1 MLNNTSSGIT
11 NGSYSYLFQNLGP
24 GVYSVRVVVYDLM
37 NNSDSD
43 SVTFV
48 VYGVPED
55 EGSSG
60 AGGSSITLDIDPSS
74 NSSNNSYGVNIS
86 VNDSVNWTVELIVN
100 GNVVD

>member
-48 VYGVPED
+48 VYGVP
-55 EGSSG
+55 GSSDG
-60 AGGSSITLDIDPSS
+60 DSGTNGNSSYSVRGNLSS
-74 NSSNNSYGVNIS
+74 NVSNNNYWINLILDSAIS
-86 VNDSVNWTVELIVN
+86 
-100 GNVVD
+100 